1 MITETTTV
9 AARVVIVIRTTMG
22 MTMAAAM
29 ITPMTMAAGVVEV
42 MIMAVM
48 TVVAGAAVVETTTVR
63 MVRVDK
69 ALL

>member
-1 MITETTTV
+1 
-9 AARVVIVIRTTMG
+9 
-22 MTMAAAM
+22 
-29 ITPMTMAAGVVEV
+29 
-42 MIMAVM
+42 M